1 MTTAT
6 MCISPKTEVYDSLG
20 YDVEYKRRPLTK
32 GRLFSYLRGGDHFTC
47 CIEKRERLLVLLICR
62 IEKGGRL
69 LVLLICHK

>member
-20 YDVEYKRRPLTK
+20 YNVEYKRRPLTK

-47 CIEKRERLLVLLICR
+47 CIEKE
-62 IEKGGRL
+62 GRL
-69 LVLLICHK
+69 LVLLTCRK